1 MGTQTGT
8 DLNAVNNAGTQT
20 DSLAKVSQS
29 KAVEKIS
36 SSSDLTTQ
44 INSSTSTDLLNTL
57 LEKPAVPSNSQLINT
72 VKPAIRNINSSTSTD
87 LLNTLLE
94 KPAVAVRKTVEFSSQ
109 TAIDNVENSQFID
122 MFTGILPLITSNYVS
137 FTYAG
142 FLTILFGFSYSFNI
156 GMVGGSKFLFLNEIP
171 IRHLI
176 DGLKIGVIV
185 VTFSM
190 SVSDAWLLTPVE
202 ALISDLSHL
211 EEEFHTLAANSYS
224 EQEILNCL
232 ESDGYEMEL

>member
-44 INSSTSTDLLNTL
+44 
-57 LEKPAVPSNSQLINT
+57 
-72 VKPAIRNINSSTSTD
+72 INSSTSTD